1 LKKIVIVGGGAAG
14 WMTAKYLSVKQPNI
28 NITLIE
34 SPTIPRIGV
43 GESMTPYLMR
53 FFKAVGIKKD
63 SDWMPHCNA
72 TYKNGV
78 IYDDWDVKGSR
89 YWHAFEVDEGIYPY
103 WNIKREKEN
112 LDISDYWKST
122 MQTGHIALEDSNKWL
137 ADKDGNLPEYA
148 HKEVYNGWPQVWAY
162 HIDANKFADFL
173 KDITIKDI
181 NFVSANISDIQ
192 TDDNGIST
200 IIDDKG
206 NNYNADLFID
216 CSGFKKL
223 LISKVNPN
231 YISFKPFLSLDK
243 AIAMPL
249 PYDNQEEQMKPRT
262 KCTALSSGWAWEVP
276 LYNRIGNGYVYSS
289 KHISDED
296 AVKELKE
303 HVGLDRCKDVEPFI
317 VNFESGYYKEP
328 YTKNVVAVGLSSGFI
343 EPMEATAMFLTQL
356 SSIRIDH
363 IINGEFTVK
372 EYNEEVQI
380 NYKDF
385 MDFISTGYAMSR
397 RNDTEFWKEQKIENI
412 SNKMK
417 EWLKSAKEKM
427 QPPEQK
433 ELFVRSSWISKLI
446 GSKYFPDNF
455 MFDEYNAKD
464 AEKADKFMNK
474 MRSFDLNSKLSQKE
488 YLDKFIYKT
497 L

>member
-1 LKKIVIVGGGAAG
+1 MKDIVIVGGGAAG
-14 WMTAKYLSVKQPNI
+14 WMTAKYLSVKQPDI

-34 SPTIPRIGV
+34 SPTVPRIGV

-53 FFKAVGIKKD
+53 FFKAVGIEKD

-78 IYDDWDVKGSR
+78 IYDNWDKIGSR

-122 MQTGHIALEDSNKWL
+122 MYTGHIAMEDSNKWL
-137 ADKDGNLPEYA
+137 ADKNGVVPEYY

-173 KDITIKDI
+173 KNITLEHI
-181 NFVSANISDIQ
+181 NYVSADIKQ
-192 TDDNGIST
+192 IETNDNGILKL
-200 IIDDKG
+200 ID
-206 NNYNADLFID
+206 NNEKEYTADLFVD

-223 LISKVNPN
+223 LISEVNDN
-231 YISFKPFLSLDK
+231 FTSFKPYLTLDK
-243 AIAMPL
+243 AIGMPL

-296 AVKELKE
+296 ALQELKQ
-303 HVGLDRCKDVEPFI
+303 HVGLDRCKDAKTFTVDI
-317 VNFESGYYKEP
+317 ESGFYTEP
-328 YTKNVVAVGLSSGFI
+328 WKKNVVAVGLSSGFI
-343 EPMEATAMFLTQL
+343 EPMEATSMFLAQL

-363 IINGEFTVK
+363 VIKGEFTVE
-372 EYNEEVQI
+372 EYNDEVQI
-380 NYKDF
+380 NIKDF

-397 RNDTEFWKEQKIENI
+397 RDDSEFWRDQKFDMM
-412 SNKMK
+412 SDKMK
-417 EWLKSAKEKM
+417 EWLSAAKKKI

-446 GSKYFPDNF
+446 GSKYFPDNA
-455 MFDEYNAKD
+455 MFDGYNEKD
-464 AEKADKFMNK
+464 AKEAEKFMQK
-474 MRSFDLNSKLSQKE
+474 MKSFDVNTRITHKE
-488 YLDKFIYKT
+488 YLDKFVYS
-497 L
+497 